1 MAKMSL
7 NSFKMIY
14 ISQTQFLYLQ
24 LCTSSDVSDK
34 SKYKTFA
41 RTILDPGHLAHE
53 VLEIFRHFHWN
64 RTSVIWED
72 IPVWAKRKD
81 TLVEALKKNF
91 VTIASTTAFVSV
103 KIYTRKH
110 HEEEFKSKL
119 EARKA
124 ETRSKCMFYHGA
136 LRHVE

>member
-1 MAKMSL
+1 M
-7 NSFKMIY
+7 
-14 ISQTQFLYLQ
+14 
-24 LCTSSDVSDK
+24 
-34 SKYKTFA
+34 
-41 RTILDPGHLAHE
+41 
-53 VLEIFRHFHWN
+53 
-64 RTSVIWED
+64 
-72 IPVWAKRKD
+72 WAKRKD